1 MADIQSLS
9 TADSTNTAR
18 FPEGQAPST
27 VNDGARALEGM
38 IARWHRDI
46 NSSLSISGAANA
58 WAVTMNRS
66 ISASVSALY
75 QGLSVRFRV
84 NNDVSGATTF
94 ALNGITAEPVRK
106 QFNLPLEA
114 GDVKAGQV
122 AEVVWDAANT
132 VWHLV
137 APVTSP
143 LARGH
148 ISGLGLS
155 ISASVEVKISTGKCR
170 SSNDDQTL
178 PLTTVLGKK
187 INSTWT
193 VGDGNGGRDSGY
205 AALSANEWFSVWL
218 MAKKEGAA
226 ITLDAIM
233 NKSHSTLS
241 LTGSYSYA
249 RRLGAVRVNAAGDG
263 LLGMI
268 QDGDTFLWKVPKADK
283 YDSSMSGSTSST
295 LLTLATPPGVIT
307 TALVNVMGFVGGQSV
322 GVHLSPPDV
331 GAQSLTA
338 SLSSGA
344 AGTLPGLWYDHHDNS
359 ISMAMVQMFRVRTDT
374 SSRVVIQAIES
385 HITGASNARATVQTV
400 GWIDTRGRLD

>member
-1 MADIQSLS
+1 MADIESLS
-9 TADSTNTAR
+9 TADSTNIAR

-38 IARWHRDI
+38 IARWHRDT

-75 QGLSVRFRV
+75 QGLAVRFRV

-114 GDVKAGQV
+114 GDVKGGQV

-132 VWHLV
+132 VWHLQE
-137 APVTSP
+137 PITSP
-143 LARGH
+143 LPRGH
-148 ISGLGLS
+148 ISGLQLS

-178 PLTTVLGKK
+178 PLVSVLGKK

-193 VGDGNGGRDSGY
+193 AGDGNGGRDSTY
-205 AALSANEWFSVWL
+205 MALSAGEWFSIWL
-218 MAKKEGAA
+218 MAKKEGAS
-226 ITLDAIM
+226 ISLDAIL
-233 NKSHSTLS
+233 NKQHTGALS

-249 RRLGAVRVNAAGDG
+249 RRLGSVKVNAAGDG
-263 LLGMI
+263 LLGMV
-268 QDGDTFLWKVPKADK
+268 QDGDNFFWKVPTLDKALT
-283 YDSSMSGSTSST
+283 SLSGSTSAT
-295 LLTLATPPGVIT
+295 LISLGSPFGVIC
-307 TALVNVMGFVGGQSV
+307 TAMVTVAGTKGGEML
-322 GVHLSPPDV
+322 GVHLTSPDI
-331 GAQSLTA
+331 GARSLSA
-338 SLSSGA
+338 SLSGA
-344 AGTLPGLWYDHHDNS
+344 SVGIIPELYWDHNGNS
-359 ISMAMVQMFRVRTDT
+359 LTMAMSRAMRVRTDT
-374 SSRVVIQAIES
+374 SSRVVLQTTQLGANGAVAAIQ
-385 HITGASNARATVQTV
+385 TT
-400 GWIDTRGRLD
+400 GWIDTRGRFD